1 MLGSLVFTFN
11 LEGLLEF
18 MFGAFIFTGGSEN
31 ESPDDPII
39 CVFRLLL
46 DAFSDFLDSFH
57 DIAFFKLGE
66 GPMHVSVVT
75 IPVELLGLA
84 ADVECF
90 FVDHVH
96 VEEESKVVVSERMC
110 VVK

>member
-1 MLGSLVFTFN
+1 
-11 LEGLLEF
+11 

-46 DAFSDFLDSFH
+46 NAFSDFLDSFH
-57 DIAFFKLGE
+57 DIALFKLGE

-84 ADVECF
+84 ADIECF
-90 FVDHVH
+90 FVYHVH
-96 VEEESKVVVSERMC
+96 IEEEGEIIVSVRMC
-110 VVK
+110 VIK